1 MKTRDGFTLIE
12 LVISMSILLI
22 VMLTLITL
30 TGRTVHITAVSEREQ
45 AAIQL
50 ATDRTD
56 EIRTNPD
63 YGGLDTTYAG
73 TETGFA
79 TLLGF
84 SRTTT
89 IVRTTAGGHDYKKI
103 TVLVTGPGLTA
114 GVRRTIVVAAP

>member
-1 MKTRDGFTLIE
+1 MKSRGGFTLVE

-30 TGRTVHITAVSEREQ
+30 TGRTVHITTVSEREQ

-56 EIRTNPD
+56 EILTNPD
-63 YGGLDTTYAG
+63 YAGLDTTYAG

-84 SRTTT
+84 TRTTT
-89 IVRTTAGGHDYKKI
+89 IVRTTSGGHDYKKV
-103 TVLVTGPGLTA
+103 TVVVTGPGLESS
-114 GVRRTIVVAAP
+114 VRRTIVVAAP